1 MVSRGEE
8 QGDAVRADVHDYK
21 HEGEVQCGLNAVQ
34 DTSRDVVGS
43 DERRSV
49 ARETR
54 TTDTP

>member
-1 MVSRGEE
+1 MDGQDQRH
-8 QGDAVRADVHDYK
+8 AVRADVHDYK

-49 ARETR
+49 AREAR